1 MVKAKEYDSTEEKI
15 LAAAKKVFLAKGLD
29 GARMQDIADEAGI
42 NKALLHYYF
51 RNKDKLFEQIFTE
64 VVMVMLPRVK
74 NIFESD
80 CSLFEKIELFC
91 KEYITQIIK
100 TPYVPIFILNEIN
113 RHPEA
118 FLKKVFSITEIPVH
132 PIVKQIKAEI
142 KKGVIK
148 PIEPIQLLMNTISLC
163 LFPFVAMPMIRLI
176 TGMSKE
182 QFIALMEQR
191 KIEVPKMIIASIK
204 K

>member
-1 MVKAKEYDSTEEKI
+1 MVKPQEYDSTEEKI

-64 VVMVMLPRVK
+64 VVTIILPKVK
-74 NIFESD
+74 TIFESD
-80 CSLFEKIELFC
+80 CSLFGKIELFC

-118 FLKKVFSITEIPVH
+118 FLKKVFRITEIPVQT
-132 PIVKQIKAEI
+132 IIKQIKAEI
-142 KKGVIK
+142 KRGVIK
-148 PIEPIQLLMNTISLC
+148 PIEPIQLLMNTLSLC
-163 LFPFVAMPMIRLI
+163 LFPFVAMPMIRLV

-182 QFIALMEQR
+182 QFTALMEQR
-191 KIEVPKMIIASIK
+191 KTEVPKMIIASIK